1 MDATVTNTPL
11 LPILRADNDQWNYK
25 AEPFRLPPLTRLL
38 LADVDAG
45 SDTPSMASK
54 VLKWRKENETEA
66 LELWTRLDKSNME
79 FVEVLS
85 RLVDDYTHDS
95 DSYVKAAELVVQ
107 NAPLKW
113 DPSTEDDVKVQRI
126 LKDFKDAHTVS
137 QQVRQEIKKM
147 GELAGV
153 PIEPDKQ
160 TRLLNACLDQ
170 AGVIAG
176 GVPGAGGYDAIW
188 VLVVD
193 LGHPPPRDPVSTVE
207 GVWLDWKE
215 MNVSPLMASESAIRG
230 LRLEDF
236 TKVPGL
242 QKAVRG

>member
-1 MDATVTNTPL
+1 
-11 LPILRADNDQWNYK
+11 
-25 AEPFRLPPLTRLL
+25 
-38 LADVDAG
+38 
-45 SDTPSMASK
+45 
-54 VLKWRKENETEA
+54 
-66 LELWTRLDKSNME
+66 
-79 FVEVLS
+79 
-85 RLVDDYTHDS
+85 
-95 DSYVKAAELVVQ
+95 
-107 NAPLKW
+107 
-113 DPSTEDDVKVQRI
+113 
-126 LKDFKDAHTVS
+126 
-137 QQVRQEIKKM
+137 M

-176 GVPGAGGYDAIW
+176 GVPGGKRHSARALNPVSVTTSAGGYDAIW